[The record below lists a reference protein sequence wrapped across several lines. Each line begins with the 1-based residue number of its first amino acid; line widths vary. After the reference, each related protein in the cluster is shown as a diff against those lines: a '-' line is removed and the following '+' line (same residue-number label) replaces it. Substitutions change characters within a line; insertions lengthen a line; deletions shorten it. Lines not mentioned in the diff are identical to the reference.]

1 MNVIEINNPSQNIV
15 SNSFIEAT
23 LREGIEKLKKE
34 RIIKSDLQFEIS
46 VALIDKESIKGYNL
60 EYRNAEKTTD
70 VLSFCYEKT
79 KTEII
84 GEMLLCLDV
93 ISEYAI
99 EDGSDVLSEF
109 RKNIIHSLLHIIGLE
124 HGSKM
129 FDLQDKLLEEIN
141 E

>member
-23 LREGIEKLKKE
+23 LREGIEKLN
-34 RIIKSDLQFEIS
+34 
-46 VALIDKESIKGYNL
+46 KESIKGYNL

>member
-1 MNVIEINNPSQNIV
+1 MHP
-15 SNSFIEAT
+15 
-23 LREGIEKLKKE
+23 G